1 MATRGRKRGIEVRT
15 PPGPKP
21 DPPSWLTSD
30 ARELWNEYADTLNAL
45 GILERLDAIT
55 FGILCD
61 SIAALEDMRSE
72 FRNDGSYTNNV
83 GENGAIQANPLV
95 QLIAQQAKAVI
106 TLASEFGMTPR
117 GRINLT
123 GSLSCDPD
131 AGQLNPMEALLAEV
145 RGFDPSRPQETA
157 RPAEQTP
164 EPASTP
170 AAQRKKPAKKKK
182 SKPRKPKT

>member
-21 DPPSWLTSD
+21 DPPSWLTPD

-45 GILERLDAIT
+45 GILERLDAIS
-55 FGILCD
+55 FAILCGH
-61 SIAALEDMRSE
+61 ISE
-72 FRNDGSYTNNV
+72 LTEMQSQFRNDGTYTNSV

-131 AGQLNPMEALLAEV
+131 AGQVNPMEALLAEV
-145 RGFDPSRPQETA
+145 SSMTEPRPNQSVDANKKVDAPTA
-157 RPAEQTP
+157 
-164 EPASTP
+164 
-170 AAQRKKPAKKKK
+170 KPKRK
-182 SKPRKPKT
+182 SKAKATPRKPKK

>member
-21 DPPSWLTSD
+21 DPPSWLNET
-30 ARELWNEYADTLNAL
+30 ARGLWEQYADTLNAL
-45 GILERLDAIT
+45 GILERLDAIS

-61 SIAALEDMRSE
+61 SIAALEDMKDE
-72 FRNDGSYTNNV
+72 FRRDGSYTNSV

-95 QLIAQQAKAVI
+95 QLIAQQTKGVI

-145 RGFDPSRPQETA
+145 RGFDPSRPQET
-157 RPAEQTP
+157 P
-164 EPASTP
+164 EPASTT
-170 AAQRKKPAKKKK
+170 AARKKPAKKKK
-182 SKPRKPKT
+182 TSKPRKPKT

>member
-21 DPPSWLTSD
+21 DPPSWLTPD
-30 ARELWNEYADTLNAL
+30 ARELWNEYSDTLNAL
-45 GILERLDAIT
+45 GILERLDAIS
-55 FGILCD
+55 FAILCGH
-61 SIAALEDMRSE
+61 ISE
-72 FRNDGSYTNNV
+72 LTEMQSQFRNDGTYTNSV

-131 AGQLNPMEALLAEV
+131 AGQVNPMEALLAEV
-145 RGFDPSRPQETA
+145 RGFDASRPQETA
-157 RPAEQTP
+157 RPQQPTP

-170 AAQRKKPAKKKK
+170 ARKQKPAKKKAK

>member
-21 DPPSWLTSD
+21 EPPSWLTD
-30 ARELWNEYADTLNAL
+30 EGRELWDEYSDTLNAL
-45 GILERLDAIT
+45 GILERLDAIS
-55 FGILCD
+55 FAILCGH
-61 SIAALEDMRSE
+61 IAELTEMQSQ
-72 FRNDGSYTNNV
+72 FRNDGSYTNAV

-131 AGQLNPMEALLAEV
+131 AGQVNPMEALLAEV
-145 RGFDPSRPQETA
+145 RGFDPSRQQES

-170 AAQRKKPAKKKK
+170 APRKKPAKKKK